1 MGKWAVFRI
10 KRPSGRY
17 AWRSQSPNADWD
29 YDLFDTYTTAINHAT
44 RRAHVMLV
52 LTKNKEEEE

>member
-29 YDLFDTYTTAINHAT
+29 YDLFDTYTDAINHAT
-44 RRAHVMLV
+44 RRTHVAQV
-52 LTKNKEEEE
+52 LADRQEEK